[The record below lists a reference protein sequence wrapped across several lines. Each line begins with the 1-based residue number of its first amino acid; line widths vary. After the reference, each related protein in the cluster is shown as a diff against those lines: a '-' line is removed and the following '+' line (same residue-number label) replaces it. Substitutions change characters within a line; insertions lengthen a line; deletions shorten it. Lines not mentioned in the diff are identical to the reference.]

1 MTRTSSRLGF
11 VNEGETLTPKHG
23 RDRRP
28 LDLTLLGFLKAT
40 VVGGAIFLLPVALL
54 LVLLSHAMTVAR
66 KVAEPLQHLVPETVV
81 PHGFGLL
88 PALTVL
94 ILLVV
99 SLAAGLF
106 ARTDIGR
113 RIGAW
118 LEQSFLGAV
127 PQYQLVKGMAEGLAE
142 LETTEGLVPVLVNI
156 EDGWQ
161 IGYQLEELEEG
172 WLALFLP
179 QAPTPMSGT
188 IIYLPASR
196 VRPLDVAMLEV
207 AQIIKHAGIGSKA
220 ALQGVRWSGVPEPS
234 PAEVASK
241 SEDGRGSE
249 PQWARP

>member
-1 MTRTSSRLGF
+1 MTRAPSRLGF
-11 VNEGETLTPKHG
+11 ANEGETLPPKHM

-54 LVLLSHAMTVAR
+54 LVLLSHAMTVA
-66 KVAEPLQHLVPETVV
+66 KKIAEPLQRLVPETMV

-106 ARTDIGR
+106 ARTVIGR

-127 PQYQLVKGMAEGLAE
+127 PQYQLVKSMAEGLAK

-188 IIYLPASR
+188 IMYLPASR

-207 AQIIKHAGIGSKA
+207 TQIIKHAGIGSKA
-220 ALQGVRWSGVPEPS
+220 ALQGVRLSGIPERS
-234 PAEVASK
+234 PADAASR
-241 SEDGRGSE
+241 SEDGFGSRI
-249 PQWARP
+249 QRARP